1 MSTGSAKRVLVVD
14 DELSMRELLEI
25 TFTSEG
31 FDVVLAESGH
41 KAIEKLRDNGFDLV
55 ITDIRMDDVDG
66 LEVLRACKAKKPDTA
81 VIIISAYAST
91 ETAVEAMREGAYDYL
106 PKPFDINDLI
116 TVVKEALTRRPA
128 LTDEAGEVEWA
139 TSYRLHFGALVG
151 ESIQMQKIYHLTKQV
166 ASATSNVLVTGE
178 SGTGKELVARAI
190 HLNSPRQDMPFM
202 VVHCGGIPETLMES
216 ELFGHKKG
224 AFTGAT
230 TDKIGLFK
238 AADQGTIFLDE
249 ISELSPTIQVKLL
262 RVVQDKT
269 FKMVGG
275 TEDLKVDVR
284 IISATN
290 RDLEQEVMA
299 GRFREDLFFRLNV
312 LPMRLPPLRGRP
324 EDIPLLAQHF
334 LDKYAKEMDK
344 DLKRIST
351 YALEILKGYNFP
363 GNVREL
369 ENIIERSVALEAS
382 SIVLPESLTLSAF
395 KTHID
400 SIGRDPER
408 MDFSLIKPEFK
419 EGFSLD
425 KVLEELDK
433 ELVLKALEESR
444 GVRQKAAE
452 LLGIT
457 QRSLRYRIGKF
468 SSGQP
473 EDKEQ
478 ED

>member
-1 MSTGSAKRVLVVD
+1 LVVD

-25 TFTSEG
+25 TFNAEG
-31 FDVVLAESGH
+31 FEVALADSGQS
-41 KAIEKLRDNGFDLV
+41 AVDCLREDNFDLV
-55 ITDIRMDDVDG
+55 ITDIRMDEVDG
-66 LEVLRACKAKKPDTA
+66 LEVLRACKAKNPDTV

-106 PKPFDINDLI
+106 PKPFDINDLLA
-116 TVVKEALTRRPA
+116 VVREALARGIAP
-128 LTDEAGEVEWA
+128 TDEAGYVEEA
-139 TSYRLHFGALVG
+139 TNYRLHYGALVG
-151 ESIQMQKIYHLTKQV
+151 ESPQMQKIYHLTKQV
-166 ASATSNVLVTGE
+166 ATATSNVLVTGE
-178 SGTGKELVARAI
+178 SGTGKELVARAV
-190 HLNSPRQDMPFM
+190 HLNSPRQKMPFM

-230 TDKIGLFK
+230 TEKIGLFQ

-275 TEDLKVDVR
+275 TEDLQVDVR

-312 LPMRLPPLRGRP
+312 LPLRLPPLRERP
-324 EDIPLLAQHF
+324 EDIPLLAQYF
-334 LDKYAKEMDK
+334 LDKYAKDMDK

-369 ENIIERSVALEAS
+369 ENIIERSVAMETS

-400 SIGRDPER
+400 SIGGAEEG
-408 MDFSLIKPEFK
+408 MDVALMQPEFK
-419 EGFSLD
+419 EGFNLD
-425 KVLEELDK
+425 RYLSEVEK
-433 ELVLKALEESR
+433 ELLAKALRES
-444 GVRQKAAE
+444 GEVRQKAARM
-452 LLGIT
+452 LGIT
-457 QRSLRYRIGKF
+457 QRSLRYRLGKHDPDRPDRD
-468 SSGQP
+468 G
-473 EDKEQ
+473 EE
-478 ED
+478 